1 VSLSLG
7 MLRGRVRSA
16 SFKLSPAQTL
26 TLAIVV
32 LLSAT
37 LFGQA
42 YFGTVSGILTDATGA
57 VVQGAKVVLTD
68 QQKGYTFNA
77 TSDNDGRYLFRSIP
91 PGVYAVTAEAK
102 GFQKAQS
109 ANFRVDV
116 NENATANVTLKVAGA
131 TQTVKVEAQA
141 EAIQTEDAETG
152 QVVNRR
158 FINDLPLIDRY
169 VVALAALAPGVTEM
183 DDQCSEFAGGG
194 SCTGT
199 NFVSNGSRGSTA
211 DILSDGAS
219 VTNSEPNGGITA
231 ATYLPSAE
239 AVEEFKVE
247 QTNFSAEYGFS
258 GASVVNMI
266 TRSGTNSFHGGLYNF
281 SRDQFTDANNWFND
295 RYGTPLPHVRR
306 NDYGVTIGG
315 PIIKN
320 KTFFF
325 FDYEGTRSA
334 GLGTSQA
341 GVPSDAMRGGDFGA
355 VCPANGNTDQSGNY
369 HPGAWDTTVGSA
381 NYGLCVQADDI
392 TQVVGSGQLWDP
404 YQRAYDPTAGAQ
416 VRYTPTTFIP
426 FNNIGTYSSPGC
438 NQAALSAIT
447 LGTGTCPPAS
457 LEPTAGVLGN
467 LIDPVAKKMMS
478 YFPEPNISAAAGG
491 TIYRNWTASGA
502 NHGYNDQFDIRID
515 HRFSPKNLVSVK
527 YSQQWSHGAS
537 FNCFGN
543 FTDPCEG
550 GPNTSTAHVFAIND
564 THTFTPTLLLNA
576 TLGFSRGAWHI
587 DAYNPQG
594 VSNPLSTLGFPSY
607 LNSNGFEGVP
617 PIFLSEYYSAGFQ
630 DMGTDPYGNY
640 RLGQDTGQLT
650 VALDKVHGPHEVKF
664 GFDGRLHQM
673 NYIQTNAP
681 VGYFSFDQS
690 GSNACPGADETAIYG
705 QTGFQYCGGDAM
717 ASFLMGTMNGN
728 TYYEIQDRPATENYQ
743 YGFFALD
750 NWKVSRKLT
759 LNLGLRYDVTMPR
772 TDRFNRMDWFNP
784 NATSPLNNGTLS
796 YTDQFSGPVTLQL
809 KGGEVFATPNQRTT
823 YVTDR
828 SDIQP
833 RFGFAYQ
840 FAPKMVVRGGYGIYY
855 GQSRSGVT
863 GVMPYG
869 GQGFNQYTNVINT
882 YLNQGNTP
890 WLHLS
895 NPFPFGLIQPPGNS
909 LGLLNDVGY
918 GANGPLRTAG
928 ANQTPNEQSWSF
940 GIERE
945 LPWDVLINAEYVGK
959 KGTHLPF
966 SGSNYIDHLGSWV
979 ENPSTNI
986 NNLLTY
992 VLNPFSSLNGGPI
1005 SDPNSTLSSQY
1016 TQELNLLLPYTQF
1029 TGVTIEPQMIANSIY
1044 HGLQLEAEKR
1054 YANGLQFLVTFVW
1067 SKSIDD
1073 ASQAD
1078 DNVTWTGSFTS
1089 LQDPN
1094 KPWLERSLST
1104 FDIPYVTQFSYTY
1117 DLPVGRGKMLLG
1129 HMPGWANAVIG
1140 GWKTNGI
1147 WRIADG
1153 RPMTFFLADGIPLP
1167 TYAGQRPTLLG
1178 KPTRTHG
1185 DWVDQYFAN
1194 SSSCA
1199 APASA
1204 GCIFE
1209 RTPNFTLSN
1218 APRAYGGLRTPQ
1230 SFTTDLSLAKVISL
1244 ARVREEMNLE
1254 LRIEARNAFN
1264 HPVFGTPDTTVDDPS
1279 FGQISYTSQGPRE
1292 IQLAIKFNF

>member
-1 VSLSLG
+1 MLSLTSL
-7 MLRGRVRSA
+7 LRTGSR
-16 SFKLSPAQTL
+16 PMCL
-26 TLAIVV
+26 TLFLAVAFLPVIFLPATV
-32 LLSAT
+32 L
-37 LFGQA
+37 GQA
-42 YFGTVSGILTDATGA
+42 YFGTVNGVLTDPSGA
-57 VVQGAKVVLTD
+57 VVQGAKVVLAD
-68 QQKGYTFNA
+68 QQKGYTFN
-77 TSDNDGRYLFRSIP
+77 TKSDSDGRYLFRSIP
-91 PGVYAVTAEAK
+91 PGLYAVSAEIK
-102 GFQKAQS
+102 GFQKTQS
-109 ANFRVDV
+109 TSFKVDI
-116 NENATANVTLKVAGA
+116 NENATANLTLKIAAG
-131 TQTVKVEAQA
+131 VEAVSV
-141 EAIQTEDAETG
+141 EARAQNIQTEDAETG

-231 ATYLPSAE
+231 ATYLPSPE

-266 TRSGTNSFHGGLYNF
+266 TRSGTNAFHGGVYNF

-295 RYGTPLPHVRR
+295 RYGIPIPHVRR

-334 GLGTSQA
+334 SLGTAQA
-341 GVPSDAMRGGDFGA
+341 GVPSDAMRAGDFGA
-355 VCPANGNTDQSGNY
+355 VCPANGNTDNNGNY
-369 HPGAWDTTVGSA
+369 HPGAWDSTVGSA
-381 NYGLCVQADDI
+381 NYGMCVQADDP
-392 TQVVGSGQLWDP
+392 TMTTLVGAGQIWDP
-404 YQRAYDPTAGAQ
+404 YQRNYDPNVGAATWTSQ
-416 VRYTPTTFIP
+416 KAFIP
-426 FNNIGTYSSPGC
+426 FNNIGTYISPGC
-438 NQAALSAIT
+438 TPTVVQPCP
-447 LGTGTCPPAS
+447 TGQG
-457 LEPTAGVLGN
+457 EPTPGVAGN
-467 LIDPVAKKMMS
+467 LIDPVAKTMLS

-491 TIYRNWTASGA
+491 TIYWNWIASGA
-502 NHGYNDQFDIRID
+502 NHGYNDQFDIKVD
-515 HRFSPKNLVSVK
+515 HRFSQKNLVSVK
-527 YSQQWSHGAS
+527 YSQQWSHGSS

-550 GPNTSTAHVFAIND
+550 GPNETGAHVFAIND

-576 TLGFSRGAWHI
+576 TLGFSRGAWNI

-594 VSNPLSTLGFPSY
+594 VSNPLSKLGFPSY

-617 PIFLSEYYSAGFQ
+617 PIFLSNYFSAGFS
-630 DMGTDPYGNY
+630 DIGTDPYGNC

-650 VALDKVHGPHEVKF
+650 VALDKVHGPHDMKF

-681 VGYFSFDQS
+681 NGYFSFDTTGS
-690 GSNACPGADETAIYG
+690 GSCPATSSPNYG
-705 QTGFQYCGGDAM
+705 NTGIQYCGGDAM
-717 ASFLMGTMNGN
+717 ASFLMGTMNSN
-728 TYYEIQDRPATENYQ
+728 SYYEIQDRPAMENYQ

-750 NWKVSRKLT
+750 NWKVSHKLT
-759 LNLGLRYDVTMPR
+759 LNLGLRWDVTLAR
-772 TDRFNRMDWFNP
+772 TDRYNRMDWFDP
-784 NATSPLNNGTLS
+784 NATSPLNNGSLS
-796 YTDQFSGPVTLQL
+796 YTDQFSGPTTLQL
-809 KGGEVFATPNQRTT
+809 KGGEVFATPGARSTYTT
-823 YVTDR
+823 DW
-828 SDIQP
+828 SNLQP
-833 RFGFAYQ
+833 RFGLAFQ
-840 FAPKMVVRGGYGIYY
+840 FAPKMVFRGGYGIYY

-863 GVMPYG
+863 GVQPYG

-882 YLNQGNTP
+882 YENLGAVP
-890 WLHLS
+890 YLHLS
-895 NPFPFGLIQPPGNS
+895 DPFPNGLIQPAGNS
-909 LGLLNDVGY
+909 LGLLNDIGY
-918 GANGPLRTAG
+918 GANGPLRTAS
-928 ANQTPNEQSWSF
+928 ANLTPREQSWSI

-945 LPWDVLINAEYVGK
+945 LPGNVLINAEYIGK
-959 KGTHLPF
+959 TGTHLPF
-966 SGSNYIDHLGSWV
+966 SGSNYIDHLGSFV
-979 ENPSTNI
+979 ENPSTNV

-992 VLNPFSSLNGGPI
+992 VSNPFSSMNGGPI
-1005 SDPNSTLSSQY
+1005 SDPNSVLSAPSL
-1016 TQELNLLLPYTQF
+1016 QEYNLLLPWTQF
-1029 TGVTIEPQMIANSIY
+1029 TGVTIEPQMIANSSY
-1044 HGLQLEAEKR
+1044 NGLQLAAEKR
-1054 YANGLQFLVTFVW
+1054 YSNGLQFLVTFVW

-1104 FDIPYVTQFSYTY
+1104 FDIPYVVQFSYTY
-1117 DLPVGRGKMLLG
+1117 DLPFGRGKMLLG
-1129 HMPGWANAVIG
+1129 KIPGWANAVIG

-1147 WRIADG
+1147 WRDADG

-1167 TYAGQRPTLLG
+1167 TYAGQRPLLVG
-1178 KPTRTHG
+1178 KPKKNPG
-1185 DWVDQYFAN
+1185 DWVDQYFADPSTN
-1194 SSSCA
+1194 V
-1199 APASA
+1199 
-1204 GCIFE
+1204 FQ
-1209 RTPNFTLSN
+1209 RTPDFTLSN
-1218 APRAYGGLRTPQ
+1218 APRAYGGLRTPW
-1230 SFTTDLSLAKVISL
+1230 SFTTDLSLAKQISM
-1244 ARVREEMNLE
+1244 ARVREDMNLE

>member
-1 VSLSLG
+1 MRSLTSL
-7 MLRGRVRSA
+7 LLHCRQQVY
-16 SFKLSPAQTL
+16 
-26 TLAIVV
+26 LALLLAAAFMPVTV
-32 LLSAT
+32 L
-37 LFGQA
+37 GQA
-42 YFGTVSGILTDATGA
+42 YFGTVSGELTDATGA
-57 VVQGAKVVLTD
+57 VVQGAKVVLAD
-68 QQKGYTFNA
+68 QQKGFTFTT
-77 TSDNDGRYLFRSIP
+77 TSDTSGRYLFRSVS
-91 PGVYAVTAEAK
+91 PGVYAVSADAE
-102 GFQKAQS
+102 GFATS
-109 ANFRVDV
+109 ASARFRVDV
-116 NENATANVTLKVAGA
+116 NENATANLTLKVAGA
-131 TQTVKVEAQA
+131 NQKVEVEAHAQN
-141 EAIQTEDAETG
+141 IQTEDAETG
-152 QVVNRR
+152 QVINRR
-158 FINDLPLIDRY
+158 FINDLPLLDRY

-231 ATYLPSAE
+231 ATYLPSPE

-266 TRSGTNSFHGGLYNF
+266 TRSGTNTFHGSLYNF

-295 RYGTPLPHVRR
+295 RFGVPIPHVRR
-306 NDYGVTIGG
+306 NDFGVTIGG

-325 FDYEGTRSA
+325 FDYEGTRASS
-334 GLGTSQA
+334 LGSVQA
-341 GVPSDAMRGGDFGA
+341 GVPDSLFRSGNFGE
-355 VCPANGNTDQSGNY
+355 VCTANGNTDSSGNY
-369 HPGAWDTTVGSA
+369 HPGAWDTTVGDP
-381 NYGLCVQADDI
+381 NYGMCVQADNSAM
-392 TQVVGSGQLWDP
+392 VVGSGQLWDP
-404 YQRAYDPTAGAQ
+404 YQRGYDPNVGAAVWTSQ
-416 VRYTPTTFIP
+416 NAFIP
-426 FNNIGTYSSPGC
+426 FNNVGAYVSPGC
-438 NQAALSAIT
+438 NQAALSAAAP
-447 LGTGTCPPAS
+447 GSNCPPN
-457 LEPTAGVLGN
+457 EPTPGVPGN
-467 LIDPVAKKMMS
+467 LIDPVAQKMMS
-478 YFPEPNISAAAGG
+478 YFPQPNISAAAGG
-491 TIYRNWTASGA
+491 TIYRNWIASGP
-502 NHGYNDQFDIRID
+502 NLSFNDQYDIRID
-515 HRFSPKNLVSVK
+515 HRFSQKNLVSVK
-527 YSQQWSHGAS
+527 YSDQWSHGHS
-537 FNCFGN
+537 FNCFDN

-550 GPNTSTAHVFAIND
+550 GPNRTTAHVFAIND

-587 DAYNPQG
+587 DAYNAQG
-594 VSNPLSTLGFPSY
+594 VNDPLGTLGFPSY
-607 LNSNGFEGVP
+607 LNSNGFQGVP
-617 PIFLSEYYSAGFQ
+617 PIFLSNYFSAGFA

-650 VALDKVHGPHEVKF
+650 IALDKVHGPHEMKF

-681 VGYFSFDQS
+681 NGYFSFDTTGS
-690 GSNACPGADETAIYG
+690 GSCPGASSSNYG
-705 QTGFQYCGGDAM
+705 QSGIQYCGGDAM
-717 ASFLMGTMNGN
+717 ASFMMGTMNSN
-728 TYYEIQDRPATENYQ
+728 SYYEIQDRPAMENFQ

-750 NWKVSRKLT
+750 NWKVNRNLT
-759 LNLGLRYDVTMPR
+759 LNLGLRYDITMPR
-772 TDRFNRMDWFNP
+772 TERYNRMDWFNP
-784 NATSPLNNGTLS
+784 NVTNPLNDGSLTYPS
-796 YTDQFSGPVTLQL
+796 PVSGQPVTVQLQ
-809 KGGEVFATPNQRTT
+809 GGEVFATPSQRTT
-823 YVTDR
+823 YVTDW

-840 FAPKMVVRGGYGIYY
+840 FARKMVVRGGYGIYY

-863 GVMPYG
+863 GVQPYG

-882 YLNQGNTP
+882 YQNNGAVP

-895 NPFPFGLIQPPGNS
+895 NPFPNGLIQPAGNS
-909 LGLLNDVGY
+909 LGLMNDVGY
-918 GANGPLRTAG
+918 GANGPLNTAA
-928 ANQTPNEQSWSF
+928 ANPTPQEQSWSF

-945 LPWDVLINAEYVGK
+945 LPGNILINAEYVGK

-966 SGSNYIDHLGSWV
+966 SGSNYINHLGSWIESV
-979 ENPSTNI
+979 PVGNPNASNPCQTFTVACVNS
-986 NNLLTY
+986 Y
-992 VLNPFSSLNGGPI
+992 VNNPFASI
-1005 SDPNSTLSSQY
+1005 ITDPNSTIGVNSPQIQY
-1016 TQELNLLLPYTQF
+1016 LQLLLPNPQY
-1029 TGVTIEPQMIANSIY
+1029 TGVTIEPQMIANSTY
-1044 HGLQLEAEKR
+1044 HGLQLTAEKS
-1054 YANGLQFLVTFVW
+1054 YSNGLQFLVTFVW

-1117 DLPVGRGKMLLG
+1117 DLPFGRGKWLLG
-1129 HMPGWANAVIG
+1129 NMPRWAEAVVG

-1167 TYAGQRPTLLG
+1167 TYAGQRPLLVG
-1178 KPTRTHG
+1178 TPKRNPG
-1185 DWVDQYFAN
+1185 DWVDQYFADPSTN
-1194 SSSCA
+1194 V
-1199 APASA
+1199 
-1204 GCIFE
+1204 FQ

-1218 APRAYGGLRTPQ
+1218 APRAYGGLRTPW
-1230 SFTTDLSLAKVISL
+1230 SFTTDLSVVKLISL

-1254 LRIEARNAFN
+1254 LRLEARNAFN

-1279 FGQISYTSQGPRE
+1279 FGQISYTSQLPRE
-1292 IQLAIKFNF
+1292 LQLALKFNF